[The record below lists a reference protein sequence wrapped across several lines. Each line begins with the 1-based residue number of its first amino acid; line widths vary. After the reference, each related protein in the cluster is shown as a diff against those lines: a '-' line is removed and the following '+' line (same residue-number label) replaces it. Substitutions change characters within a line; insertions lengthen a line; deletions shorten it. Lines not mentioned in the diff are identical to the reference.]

1 MSVSPSI
8 SRRALLQVSAGA
20 GGALLLGFPLLGAA
34 AGVFSPNAFI
44 RLAPDGLVT
53 LVMPQQE
60 MGQGIHTAHSQII
73 AEEFDIAWDRIVIA
87 QSPPDDVLYG
97 GPRKRQGTGGS
108 SSIRGG
114 FVPVL
119 RQAGADAR
127 ALLIMAAANGWGV
140 DPASCRTTEGVVFHE
155 ASGRRAN
162 YGSLAGLAATMTPP
176 TTPAPLK
183 PESAFRLIGTS
194 AKRLDAP
201 AKLTGAA
208 TYGIDVRIPGAGV
221 ATLVQSPVIGGT
233 VKKLDKAAA
242 MKLPGVRQV
251 VVLDDL
257 VAVVGDHM
265 WAAMKGIE
273 ALKIEWDD
281 GANAALDS
289 AAIWAKLR
297 ADSTLPGVSAHAKG
311 DAAMALAS
319 ANRVDAAY
327 EMPFLAHAPM
337 EPMNC
342 TVHVET
348 EAGTERCTIWTGT
361 QVQTRAR
368 AAAAAVLGW
377 EPEKIFVNNH
387 MLGGAFGRRLDI
399 DMVTNAVRIGKLV
412 KGPVKIVWT
421 REEDMRHDMM
431 RPAYRNVMAATL
443 EGGKVSGWS
452 HLVAGGSVQARM
464 SGQPLKDGLDRGNVE
479 GATELLYDIPHQRV
493 TYVRSEPLAVN
504 VGYWRGVG
512 PNNTLY
518 AVECFIDEL
527 AAKAGADPVAFR
539 LAMLSNEPR
548 AAAVLKLAAE
558 KSGWSKALPERSGR
572 GVAVIKAFGSYVAT
586 VAEVGVDGDGAVSV
600 RRLVTVVDAG
610 LVINPDT
617 LSAQIE
623 GGLLYG
629 LTAVLH
635 GDITVANGRV
645 VESNFHDYLP
655 LRIDA
660 VPVIEVHLQRGAADP
675 GGIGEPGTTSVAP
688 AVVNAIAAATGVRV
702 RRLPVDAGVLRA

>member
-1 MSVSPSI
+1 MSM
-8 SRRALLQVSAGA
+8 SRRAMLQVSAGA
-20 GGALLLGFPLLGAA
+20 GGALLLGFPLLGASA
-34 AGVFSPNAFI
+34 AFSPNAFI
-44 RLAPDGLVT
+44 KLAPDGLVT

-60 MGQGIHTAHSQII
+60 MGQGIHTAHCQII
-73 AEEFDIAWDRIVIA
+73 AEEFDIAWERIAIA
-87 QSPPDDVLYG
+87 QSPPDDVLFG

-127 ALLIMAAANGWGV
+127 ALIVLAAANGWGV
-140 DPASCRTTEGVVFHE
+140 DAATCRTHEGTVFHDR
-155 ASGRRAN
+155 SGRRTD
-162 YGSLAGLAATMTPP
+162 YGSLAGSAATMLPP
-176 TTPAPLK
+176 TTRAPLK
-183 PESAFRLIGTS
+183 PASEFRLIGTS
-194 AKRLDAP
+194 AKRLDTP
-201 AKLTGAA
+201 GKLTGAT

-221 ATLVQSPVIGGT
+221 ATVVQSPVIGGK
-233 VKKLDKAAA
+233 VSKLDEAAA
-242 MKLPGVRQV
+242 MKVAGVRQV

-265 WAAMKGIE
+265 WAAMKGAE
-273 ALKIEWDD
+273 ALDIAWDD
-281 GANAALDS
+281 GVNAGLDS
-289 AAIWAKLR
+289 AAIWTKLR
-297 ADSTLPGVSAHAKG
+297 ADSELPGVSAHTQG
-311 DAAMALAS
+311 DAAKALAS

-342 TVHVET
+342 TVHVE
-348 EAGTERCTIWTGT
+348 AERCTIWTGT

-377 EPEKIFVNNH
+377 MPEKVIVNNH

-399 DMVTNAVRIGKLV
+399 DMITNAVRIGKLV

-443 EGGKVSGWS
+443 ENGRIAGWS
-452 HLVAGGSVQARM
+452 HRVAGGSVQARM
-464 SGQPLKDGLDRGNVE
+464 SGQPPKDGLDRGNVE
-479 GATELLYDIPHQRV
+479 GATELLYDIPHQSV
-493 TYVRSEPLAVN
+493 SYVRSEPLAVN

-527 AAKAGADPVAFR
+527 AAKVGTDPVAFR
-539 LAMLSNEPR
+539 LAMLAKEPR
-548 AAAVLKLAAE
+548 AAAVLALAAD
-558 KSGWSKALPERSGR
+558 KAGWGTALPARSGR
-572 GVAVIKAFGSYVAT
+572 GVAVIKAFGSYLAA
-586 VAEVGVDGDGAVSV
+586 VAEVVVDSDGAVRV
-600 RRLVTVVDAG
+600 RRLVTAVDAG

-617 LSAQIE
+617 LAAQIE
-623 GGLLYG
+623 GGMLYG

-635 GDITVANGRV
+635 GDISVANGRI

-660 VPVIEVHLQRGAADP
+660 APVIEVHLVRSTADP
-675 GGIGEPGTTSVAP
+675 GGIGEPGTTAVAP

-702 RRLPVDAGVLRA
+702 RRLPVDAGLLRV